1 MSARDSTICVLS
13 SEILEIA
20 DDFIQ
25 LEESESYMEEF
36 FRMNLAMQLLAL
48 EIAMRLNH
56 DVDHPRNLAK
66 SVTVE

>member
-1 MSARDSTICVLS
+1 MEVICKHYTPLD
-13 SEILEIA
+13 IA
-20 DDFIQ
+20 SQAIRTCWQ
-25 LEESESYMEEF
+25 I
-36 FRMNLAMQLLAL
+36 LAL